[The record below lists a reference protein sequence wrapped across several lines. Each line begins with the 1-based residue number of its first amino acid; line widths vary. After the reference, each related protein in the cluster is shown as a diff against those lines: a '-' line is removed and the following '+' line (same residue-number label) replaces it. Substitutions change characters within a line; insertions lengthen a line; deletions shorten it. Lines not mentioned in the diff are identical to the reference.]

1 MSLPHALTVDL
12 RRAQYREALM
22 VTSTFA
28 AVDAQ
33 VSVFFWC
40 GVCFVEFL
48 YETFSFKVAISCRHM
63 CCKIS

>member
-1 MSLPHALTVDL
+1 
-12 RRAQYREALM
+12 M